1 MNFLTSNFMNDQ
13 ERDYVREQIINAAA
27 SVFGRFGYKK
37 TTMDEIGMAAGKGKT
52 AIYYYFKNKEDV
64 FRAVVEKE
72 AKELEQNLIQAIST
86 KSSPEEK
93 LKTYVYTRMRT
104 MLSLSN
110 FYDALKNELLDHL
123 PFINALRKEVDNK
136 EIEMVKNILSEGV
149 DNGLFD
155 IKNIHF
161 ASITIVTTLKGL
173 EIPLFV
179 ENKVDDL
186 TLYVDNLIH
195 IICYGLFKR

>member
-1 MNFLTSNFMNDQ
+1 MNDQ
-13 ERDYVREQIINAAA
+13 EKDIVREQIINAA
-27 SVFGRFGYKK
+27 SVVFGRFGFKK

-64 FRAVVEKE
+64 FKAVVEKE
-72 AKELEQNLIQAIST
+72 AKELEQNLIQAISS

-123 PFINALRKEVDNK
+123 PFINNLRKEIDHK
-136 EIEMVKNILSEGV
+136 EIEMVKNILKEGI
-149 DNGLFD
+149 D
-155 IKNIHF
+155 IGIFEINDLNF
-161 ASITIVTTLKGL
+161 ATVTIVTTLKGL

-179 ENKVDDL
+179 ENKVEDL
-186 TLYVDNLIH
+186 AVYVDHLVH